1 MNVLGMI
8 RSHCYANHEVRF
20 DCLLVLNQEV
30 LNDIMIAEENN
41 FVPRKLGWR
50 FSHFFILDSLT

>member
-8 RSHCYANHEVRF
+8 RSHCNANYEVRF

-41 FVPRKLGWR
+41 FVPSKL
-50 FSHFFILDSLT
+50 S